1 MRGEFE
7 SASEA
12 RVIPF
17 RRRANAPKRKRRSV
31 WLRLLAPLGAAFAAV
46 ATPCGAVVW
55 VLHSSR
61 FALAAVDV
69 EAQRTA
75 DVTGS
80 QVSPQTGPTPT
91 GPVTTSWVA
100 AALKPL
106 VGRNLP
112 SLDLAEVEARL
123 AGHPWIGEVEAR
135 KELPRRLVVRFRA
148 RVPVAI
154 LQSGTALFYLDERG
168 AVIAPV
174 EPGGADAAAG
184 ELFFVRLPVSRG
196 EGDAPPATLAL
207 RVAAEFRQADAA
219 WGRGLSEVEVLSDDD
234 CRVVTEGLPFPV
246 LVKAGGIAAGLQR
259 LRALL
264 PEIERR
270 YAAIQAVD
278 LRSTRRVVIQPDIES
293 HEVNERRPPA
303 ETTASLASMRRNF

>member
-7 SASEA
+7 SVSEA

-75 DVTGS
+75 DVAGAHSQFPAERAGDDQLGS
-80 QVSPQTGPTPT
+80 GRSRTP
-91 GPVTTSWVA
+91 GRPKSAVARSRRGRVT
-100 AALKPL
+100 P
-106 VGRNLP
+106 G
-112 SLDLAEVEARL
+112 
-123 AGHPWIGEVEAR
+123 GHPWIGEVEAR

-154 LQSGTALFYLDERG
+154 LQSGAALFYLDERG

-174 EPGGADAAAG
+174 EPGGSDSPAG
-184 ELFFVRLPVSRG
+184 EFFFVRLPVSRG
-196 EGDAPPATLAL
+196 EGGAPPATLAL
-207 RVAAEFRQADAA
+207 RVAAELRQADAA

-234 CRVVTEGLPFPV
+234 CRVVTEGLAFPV
-246 LVKAGGIAAGLQR
+246 LVKAGGIAAGLTR
-259 LRALL
+259 CALSCRKSNGVT
-264 PEIERR
+264 PRFKRWICDRPGGWSSSP
-270 YAAIQAVD
+270 ISNPT
-278 LRSTRRVVIQPDIES
+278 RSTNDD
-293 HEVNERRPPA
+293 RPP
-303 ETTASLASMRRNF
+303 RRRRRSPA

>member
-7 SASEA
+7 SVPEA

-75 DVTGS
+75 EAAGS
-80 QVSPQTGPTPT
+80 QASSLPR

-100 AALKPL
+100 AALQPL

-123 AGHPWIGEVEAR
+123 AGHPWIGAVEAR

-154 LQSGTALFYLDERG
+154 LQSGATLFYLDERG

-174 EPGGADAAAG
+174 EPGGSDAPAG

-196 EGDAPPATLAL
+196 EGGAPPATLAL

-219 WGRGLSEVEVLSDDD
+219 WGKGLSEVEVLSDDD

-246 LVKAGGIAAGLQR
+246 LVKAGGIAAGLTR